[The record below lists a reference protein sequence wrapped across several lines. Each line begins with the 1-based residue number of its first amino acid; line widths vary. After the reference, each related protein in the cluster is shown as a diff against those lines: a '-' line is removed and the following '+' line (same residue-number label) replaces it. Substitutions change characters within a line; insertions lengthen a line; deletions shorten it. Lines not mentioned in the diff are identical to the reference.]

1 MSRAID
7 AVRQVAPHAYA
18 NYLAA
23 FERGDALLQQHG
35 ITTPNRLAHFLAQ
48 VLHESGDL
56 TIGPREHELHG
67 PAAHAIRGSFGW
79 VMRCG
84 PCARFTRARL
94 ARLPRARCGSFGR
107 RDADPGEGFQKV
119 HGSRGRSHIPKS
131 RMTL

>member
-56 TIGPREHELHG
+56 TIEHEDMNYKT
-67 PAAHAIRGSFGW
+67 P
-79 VMRCG
+79 
-84 PCARFTRARL
+84 
-94 ARLPRARCGSFGR
+94 
-107 RDADPGEGFQKV
+107 
-119 HGSRGRSHIPKS
+119 
-131 RMTL
+131 